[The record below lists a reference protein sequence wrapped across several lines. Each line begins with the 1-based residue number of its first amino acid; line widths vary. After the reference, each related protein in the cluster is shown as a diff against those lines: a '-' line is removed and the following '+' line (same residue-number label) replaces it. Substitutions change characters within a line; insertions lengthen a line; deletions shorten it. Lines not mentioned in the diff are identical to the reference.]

1 MHIDLLEPKVRWAQW
16 IPPVLRRDLG
26 CLNALDWRIVA
37 LLFVVAF
44 CFAIHSLP
52 ADIFLNGLG
61 APATAAEYVLA
72 VFTWFV
78 RYLVQFGPVL
88 LALAIADSLPL
99 AGHKRLAAL
108 ALALLIGA
116 QVQWPIRCA
125 YEPQSETACTLFR
138 QSPWESWKAMSQN
151 MTATIAFTMPL
162 ALVAFARRR
171 ELRVRKALH
180 AAEVERLELQRKT
193 LEADLQGVQA
203 QVEPA
208 FLLDTLRHIGALC
221 DDDPRIGAR
230 LLDELIV
237 YLRAALP
244 DLRATRSTLRQE
256 SALASAYLAIV
267 GLRSQCPLDVDAD
280 IDESI
285 QDATMPSMILLPLVA
300 SAAGAIVGKPAA
312 LAGSTA
318 APTDAGSSLGF
329 GAHVAGEDL
338 CIEVTTRGAASVDFA
353 RPPLIG
359 EIRARLGALYGER
372 ASLEVVS
379 QSPAL
384 ATARL
389 TIPHERAGPPKRE
402 SAPKHEVRG

>member
-1 MHIDLLEPKVRWAQW
+1 MQIDRFLALKMQWPQW
-16 IPPVLRRDLG
+16 IPRVLRRDVR

-37 LLFVVAF
+37 LLFAVAF
-44 CFAIHSLP
+44 CFAIQSLP

-61 APATAAEYVLA
+61 THATAAEYPLA

-99 AGHKRLAAL
+99 AGRKRLAAL
-108 ALALLIGA
+108 ALALLMGA
-116 QVQWPIRCA
+116 QFQWPIRCM
-125 YEPQSETACTLFR
+125 YEPQSEAGCTLFR
-138 QSPWESWKAMSQN
+138 QSPWESWKAMSQI
-151 MTATIAFTMPL
+151 TAATITFAMPL
-162 ALVAFARRR
+162 AMVAFSRRR

-208 FLLDTLRHIGALC
+208 FLLETLRHIGALC
-221 DDDPRIGAR
+221 DDDPRTGAR

-244 DLRATRSTLRQE
+244 DLRATRSTLRKE
-256 SALASAYLAIV
+256 SALARAYLAILD
-267 GLRSQCPLDVDAD
+267 LRSGRDVDPHAD

-285 QDATMPSMILLPLVA
+285 EDAAMPSMIVLPL
-300 SAAGAIVGKPAA
+300 
-312 LAGSTA
+312 LAGV
-318 APTDAGSSLGF
+318 AGSVERSGSIDF
-329 GAHVAGEDL
+329 AAHLADGNVR
-338 CIEVTTRGAASVDFA
+338 IEVTASGAGACDFA
-353 RPPLIG
+353 RAPILE
-359 EIRARLGALYGER
+359 EIRARLDALYGER

-379 QSPAL
+379 QRGVL
-384 ATARL
+384 TTARL
-389 TIPHERAGPPKRE
+389 TIPHERL
-402 SAPKHEVRG
+402 

>member
-1 MHIDLLEPKVRWAQW
+1 MHIDRVLEPKMQW
-16 IPPVLRRDLG
+16 TQCIPRVLRRDVR
-26 CLNALDWRIVA
+26 CLKALDWRIVA

-61 APATAAEYVLA
+61 VPATAAEYVLA

-116 QVQWPIRCA
+116 QFQWPIRCL

-138 QSPWESWKAMSQN
+138 QSPWESWKAMSRQ
-151 MTATIAFTMPL
+151 MTATITFTMPL
-162 ALVAFARRR
+162 ALIGFSRRR
-171 ELRVRKALH
+171 QLRVRRALH

-221 DDDPRIGAR
+221 DEDPRTGAR

-244 DLRATRSTLRQE
+244 DLRATRSTLRKE
-256 SALASAYLAIV
+256 SELARAYLAILD
-267 GLRSQCPLDVDAD
+267 LRLGRQVDPDADVDET
-280 IDESI
+280 IE
-285 QDATMPSMILLPLVA
+285 DAAMPSMIVLPLLAGV
-300 SAAGAIVGKPAA
+300 AGAVGRF
-312 LAGSTA
+312 GSIDFA
-318 APTDAGSSLGF
+318 VHIADGN
-329 GAHVAGEDL
+329 V
-338 CIEVTTRGAASVDFA
+338 CIEVTARGAGAFDLA
-353 RPPLIG
+353 RAPVVE
-359 EIRARLGALYGER
+359 EIRARLHALYGER
-372 ASLEVVS
+372 ASLEVASRGGV
-379 QSPAL
+379 L

-389 TIPHERAGPPKRE
+389 MVPHERA
-402 SAPKHEVRG
+402 

>member
-1 MHIDLLEPKVRWAQW
+1 MHIDLLEPKVQWAQW
-16 IPPVLRRDLG
+16 IPPVLRRDVR
-26 CLNALDWRIVA
+26 CLNALDWRVVA

-44 CFAIHSLP
+44 CFAIQSLP

-61 APATAAEYVLA
+61 AHATAAEYVLA

-99 AGHKRLAAL
+99 DGRRRLAAL

-116 QVQWPIRCA
+116 QLQWPIRCA
-125 YEPQSETACTLFR
+125 YEPQSETACTLFG
-138 QSPWESWKAMSQN
+138 QSPWESWKAMSQM

-162 ALVAFARRR
+162 ALVAFSRRR

-221 DDDPRIGAR
+221 EDDPRTGER
-230 LLDELIV
+230 LLDELIA

-244 DLRATRSTLRQE
+244 GARASRSTVRKE
-256 SALASAYLAIV
+256 SALAHAYLPILE
-267 GLRSQCPLDVDAD
+267 LRSRQLDVETH

-285 QDATMPSMILLPLVA
+285 EDAAMPSMIVLPLL
-300 SAAGAIVGKPAA
+300 AGAVSGI
-312 LAGSTA
+312 GSPSSGPIGSHAVPSDDTR
-318 APTDAGSSLGF
+318 SSLGF
-329 GAHVAGEDL
+329 AARAGDENL
-338 CIEVTTRGAASVDFA
+338 RIEVTARGAGACDF
-353 RPPLIG
+353 PPAPILA
-359 EIRARLGALYGER
+359 EIRGRLDALYGER
-372 ASLEVVS
+372 ASVEVVS
-379 QSPAL
+379 QGGAVT
-384 ATARL
+384 TARL
-389 TIPHERAGPPKRE
+389 TIPHERL
-402 SAPKHEVRG
+402 

>member
-1 MHIDLLEPKVRWAQW
+1 MHVDRFLEPKMQWAQC
-16 IPPVLRRDLG
+16 IPRVLSRDVR

-61 APATAAEYVLA
+61 VPATAAEYVLA

-108 ALALLIGA
+108 TLALLIGA
-116 QVQWPIRCA
+116 QFQWPICCA
-125 YEPQSETACTLFR
+125 YEPQSETACTLFW
-138 QSPWESWKAMSQN
+138 QSPWESWKAMSRI

-162 ALVAFARRR
+162 AFVAFSRRR
-171 ELRVRKALH
+171 ELRVRRALH

-193 LEADLQGVQA
+193 LEADLQGMQA

-221 DDDPRIGAR
+221 GDDPITGTR

-244 DLRATRSTLRQE
+244 DLRATRSTIRKE
-256 SALASAYLAIV
+256 CALARAYLAIL
-267 GLRSQCPLDVDAD
+267 GLRSQCPLDVDVD

-300 SAAGAIVGKPAA
+300 SAATAIVGTPAA
-312 LAGSTA
+312 LAGSTV
-318 APTDAGSSLGF
+318 APSDAGSSLGF
-329 GAHVAGEDL
+329 GTHVAGEDL
-338 CIEVTTRGAASVDFA
+338 CIEVTARGAASVDFA
-353 RPPLIG
+353 RPPLVA
-359 EIRARLGALYGER
+359 EIRARLGALYAER

-379 QSPAL
+379 RSGVL
-384 ATARL
+384 TTARMI
-389 TIPHERAGPPKRE
+389 IPHEPG
-402 SAPKHEVRG
+402 

>member
-1 MHIDLLEPKVRWAQW
+1 MHIDRFLEPKVQWAQW
-16 IPPVLRRDLG
+16 IPPVLRRDLR
-26 CLNALDWRIVA
+26 CLSALDWRIVA
-37 LLFVVAF
+37 LLFVVTF
-44 CFAIHSLP
+44 FFAMHTLP

-61 APATAAEYVLA
+61 SNATAAEYALA
-72 VFTWFV
+72 LFTAFV
-78 RYLVQFGPVL
+78 RYLMQFGPVL

-125 YEPQSETACTLFR
+125 YEPQIETACTSFWH
-138 QSPWESWKAMSQN
+138 SPWESWKAMSQN

-162 ALVAFARRR
+162 ALVAFSRRR
-171 ELRVRKALH
+171 ELRMRKALH

-221 DDDPRIGAR
+221 DEDPPTGAR

-256 SALASAYLAIV
+256 SALASAHLAIV
-267 GLRSQCPLDVDAD
+267 GLRSQRPLDVDAD

-285 QDATMPSMILLPLVA
+285 PDATMPSMILLPLVA
-300 SAAGAIVGKPAA
+300 SAASAIV
-312 LAGSTA
+312 
-318 APTDAGSSLGF
+318 GF

-338 CIEVTTRGAASVDFA
+338 LIEVTARGAANIDFA
-353 RPPLIG
+353 RPPLVE
-359 EIRARLGALYGER
+359 EIRARLRALYGER

-379 QSPAL
+379 QSPVL

-389 TIPHERAGPPKRE
+389 RIPHERAGPPQARISPE
-402 SAPKHEVRG
+402 AQSA